1 MDGRERKER
10 AWVLDATL
18 DAPPR
23 AWSISLQLSYMKE
36 KKKKSILLN
45 SYLCYQ
51 QLNEIYN

>member
-36 KKKKSILLN
+36 KKKKVHLAKFLSVLPAI
-45 SYLCYQ
+45 
-51 QLNEIYN
+51 E